1 MKNNI
6 GWALLFVLTPFLY
19 AVYLYPSLGD
29 QVPIHFDIHG
39 KADGWTSRNGIFL
52 GPTIMGVVSLFVY
65 FLLTNIEK
73 IDPKRAR
80 GGDTSIMKTLALF
93 VVGALS
99 VLSVVILYSSSHEN
113 VAVDQLLFG
122 ALGLFF
128 LGSGYFMPRLKQNY
142 FAGYRL
148 PWTLENEQNW
158 IATHRVAGKWWMG
171 GGAAQFLVAVFFA
184 GEILFYL
191 FMSITFLTAVVP
203 IVFSYRF
210 YKRSLNE

>member
-6 GWALLFVLTPFLY
+6 GWVALLILAPFLY
-19 AVYLYPSLGD
+19 AIYLYPSLGD

-39 KADGWTSRNGIFL
+39 KADGRTSRNGIFL

-65 FLLTNIEK
+65 FLLINIEK
-73 IDPKRAR
+73 IDPKRAS
-80 GGDTSIMKTLALF
+80 GGDTSIIKKLALF
-93 VVGALS
+93 VVAGLS
-99 VLSVVILYSSSHEN
+99 IVSLVILYSSSHEN
-113 VAVDQLLFG
+113 VAVDKLLFG

-128 LGSGYFMPRLKQNY
+128 LGNGYFMPRLKQNY
-142 FAGYRL
+142 FAGYKL
-148 PWTLENEQNW
+148 PWTLESEQNW

-171 GGAAQFLVAVFFA
+171 GGIAQFLVAIFFS

-191 FMSITFLTAVVP
+191 FMSITFLTAVIP
-203 IVFSYRF
+203 IAFSYRF